1 MLSLNYNGIKLTSIT
16 HEDIEQVR
24 LWRNAPEI
32 AGNMEYTSYITEQQ
46 QLAWFEQL
54 KLKTNCHFFI
64 INVFD
69 KPIGLAHLSEINLVL
84 KSAQV
89 GLFIGELNYVGTG
102 VALAASTCLLHFAFD
117 KLALDVLFAKVKNQN
132 NVAINY
138 NAFLGFELDKKI
150 NDYFNQYKITAQ
162 VYANQKDKITQLAQI
177 ALIV

>member
-1 MLSLNYNGIKLTSIT
+1 LLTLNYNGITLKSIT
-16 HEDIEQVR
+16 QEDIEQVR

-32 AGNMEYTSYITEQQ
+32 AGNMEYTSYINEQQ

-64 INVFD
+64 INVLD
-69 KPIGLAHLSEINLVL
+69 KRIGLAHLSEINLIE

-89 GLFIGELNYVGTG
+89 GLFIGELNFVGTG

-117 KLALDVLFAKVKNQN
+117 KLALDVLYAKVKNEN
-132 NVAINY
+132 KIAINY
-138 NAFLGFELDKKI
+138 NAFLGFEIDQKI

-162 VYANQKDKITQLAQI
+162 TYHEHKDRITQLAQI
-177 ALIV
+177 ALLV